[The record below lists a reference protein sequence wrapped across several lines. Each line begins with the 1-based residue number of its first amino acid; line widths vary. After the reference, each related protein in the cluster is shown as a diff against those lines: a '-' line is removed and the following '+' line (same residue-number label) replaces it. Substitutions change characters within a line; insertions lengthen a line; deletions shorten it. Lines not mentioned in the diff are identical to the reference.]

1 MIQLKGKRRTAALVD
16 LGAIKQNIL
25 GIKAK
30 VGGSIKICP
39 VVKADA
45 YGHGAVAV
53 SKRIQ
58 EEKLADY
65 LGISTVEE
73 GRKLRRAGIRLPL
86 LLLGLIMPDEAKQ
99 AAEHSLTITVCEKNL
114 IDAASQA
121 ARDLNKK
128 LKVQIKIDTGMGRIG
143 CQPEETLDLATYVR
157 SKKNL
162 KLEGIFSHFPVSDI
176 KDKTFSLH
184 QIETFKK
191 VSLELE
197 KNGFHYL
204 LKHLANS
211 AAILNLPQSYFD
223 MVRPGIMIY
232 GHYPSDEIC
241 ESIKIRPAMTLRSEI
256 IFIKRVK
263 KGTSLSYGRTYT
275 TAKDSYIATVPAG
288 YADGM
293 NRLLSNNHEV
303 IICGRLYPLVGRV
316 TMDQILVD
324 LGDDF
329 HPVGTEVIIFGQEIV
344 TASDVA
350 RTLNTIPY
358 EVICAVSKMVK
369 RYYIKEYKMEEI

>member
-1 MIQLKGKRRTAALVD
+1 MIQLKGKRRTAAFVD

-30 VGGSIKICP
+30 VGRNIKICP

-45 YGHGAVAV
+45 YGHGAEAV
-53 SKRIQ
+53 SKWIE

-65 LGISTVEE
+65 LGIATVDE
-73 GRKLRRAGIRLPL
+73 GKELRKAGIRLPL

-99 AAEHSLTITVCEKNL
+99 AAEQGLTITACEKNL
-114 IDAASQA
+114 VDAASRA
-121 ARDLNKK
+121 AHELKKK
-128 LKVQIKIDTGMGRIG
+128 LRVQIKIDTGMGRIG
-143 CQPEETLDLATYVR
+143 CQPEETLELAKYIR

-176 KDKTFSLH
+176 KDKAFSLH
-184 QIETFKK
+184 QIEVFKK
-191 VSLELE
+191 VARDLEE
-197 KNGFHYL
+197 HGFPHL

-211 AAILNLPQSYFD
+211 GAILDLPQSYFD

-232 GHYPSDEIC
+232 GHYPSDGIS
-241 ESIKIRPAMTLRSEI
+241 ESIKIRPALTLRSEI

-275 TAKDSYIATVPAG
+275 TAKDSFVATVPAG
-288 YADGM
+288 YADGI
-293 NRLLSNNHEV
+293 NRLLSNNHQV
-303 IICGRLYPLVGRV
+303 IIRGRLYPLVGRV

-329 HPVGTEVIIFGQEIV
+329 YPVGTEVVIFGQELI

-350 RTLNTIPY
+350 RRLSTIPY
-358 EVICAVSKMVK
+358 EVTCSVSKCVK
-369 RYYIKEYKMEEI
+369 RYYLMGSMG